1 MGSSSHKFVSNESAA
16 SVQAGCNS
24 VGSVLLAMLVVAK
37 DDEDR
42 VKTIRRDS
50 DIVAQI
56 SKTAV
61 IIE

>member
-1 MGSSSHKFVSNESAA
+1 
-16 SVQAGCNS
+16 
-24 VGSVLLAMLVVAK
+24 MLVVAK

-56 SKTAV
+56 SKKAV